1 MIKRDAGAL
10 DRKQLLT
17 LLMPD
22 HAAYI
27 LQYRTDHKKQV
38 EAQMKGGASVD
49 PYAQYAPLADK
60 LRAQAAALEQEGND
74 P

>member
-1 MIKRDAGAL
+1 
-10 DRKQLLT
+10 
-17 LLMPD
+17 MPD

-74 P
+74 L